1 MYMATQADGILVTA
15 GQIYVSSLDA
25 APREE
30 DIISGVAS
38 IQAGEIIAD
47 EITAANLIL
56 TGELSATGDLELSG
70 FTNVARFTSTQ
81 IGIGVED
88 PSHDFQVG
96 TDRFVI
102 DRTVT
107 NLVNCQ
113 R

>member
-1 MYMATQADGILVTA
+1 MYMATRADGILVTA

-38 IQAGEIIAD
+38 IQAGEITAD
-47 EITAANLIL
+47 EITVANLTL
-56 TGELSATGDLELSG
+56 SGELSATGDLELSG
-70 FTNVARFTSTQ
+70 FTNITRMTSTQ

-96 TDRFVI
+96 TDR
-102 DRTVT
+102 
-107 NLVNCQ
+107 
-113 R
+113 